1 MAETQ
6 IGNIDQITED
16 NFLRYSAAVI
26 KSRALPKAEDNLKP
40 VHRKILY
47 TMKLMKLT
55 SDKEPRKSMAVV
67 GEVLKLSPH
76 GDAAT
81 YGAAVRLAQW
91 WKLRYPLA
99 QMQGNCGNLLGDS
112 ASAARYTNLGLS
124 KIGDLM
130 LEDID
135 KDAVSFKPNYDETMM
150 EPVTLPSKFPFIL
163 CGNNSGIAVGMSSDI
178 VSHNFTEVA
187 AAIKYYLSNPTCS
200 VADLMQYIKGPDF
213 PTGGKI
219 INGQD
224 LLSIYNTGSGSVKIQ
239 AHYDVI
245 KLNGGKHKLVF
256 HDIPYG
262 VEIDSGVKAP
272 LKKLVVEEGLD
283 YFEDIDVSKV
293 GPRNF
298 DITITISKNIDPAQA
313 LNTLFVKTRLQDS
326 VKINNTFI
334 IDGEPRILNLKQ
346 MIVYWVSYR
355 NKVITNIAKSDA
367 AKTNHKLTIVL
378 GLQKCM
384 SNIDKLIELIRSSAT
399 RAEAKSSIQKEFSL
413 NDEQTDAVLDMK
425 LSRLNKLD
433 LAELNDQQKKLEEE
447 LAHLRKV
454 INDPAERSKIIIA
467 DLDEIK
473 KIVGEDKRLTEIQTN
488 AAPIVT
494 QQTSTDSKKIGV
506 LREIVVKNS
515 FNRPVSVIRAADAAD
530 IYVYDKNANMKN
542 ISDSKTALDP
552 IGAFVKR
559 GDVLV
564 SVSKNGLVK
573 LSSLAE
579 YKGKSEAICK
589 IKDGDELIYA
599 SSAAEGD
606 YLFLFDG
613 EDHVLKLKLNEFKC
627 TGKKTVG
634 VLGSGR
640 RVVSAVVAKENDYLL
655 FVNKENQGKLVS
667 VSDFSDDVRGGK
679 GQKIA
684 PAVFMRNFDR
694 NRATLLV
701 SFKNSDKEIKAQKI
715 SVRTKDAAG
724 ALISSQKIINIL

>member
-187 AAIKYYLSNPTCS
+187 AAIKYYLSNPNCS
-200 VADLMQYIKGPDF
+200 IADLMQYIKGPDF

-224 LLSIYNTGSGSVKIQ
+224 LLSIYSVGSGSVKIQ
-239 AHYDVI
+239 AHYDVV
-245 KLNGGKHKLVF
+245 KLNGGKHKLIF

-293 GPRNF
+293 GPHNF
-298 DITITISKNIDPAQA
+298 DITITISKNVDPAQA
-313 LNTLFVKTRLQDS
+313 INTLFAKTRLQDS

-384 SNIDKLIELIRSSAT
+384 SNIDKLIELIRSSST
-399 RAEAKSSIQKEFSL
+399 RAAAKSAIQQEFSL
-413 NDEQTDAVLDMK
+413 NDEQADAVLDMK

-454 INDPAERSKIIIA
+454 IDDPAERSKIIIA

-488 AAPIVT
+488 ATPIVAR
-494 QQTSTDSKKIGV
+494 QTTTDSKKIGV

-515 FNRPVSVIRAADAAD
+515 FNRPVSVIRAADATE

-559 GDVLV
+559 GDFLV

-573 LSSLAE
+573 LSSLAD
-579 YKGKSEAICK
+579 YKGKNEAICK
-589 IKDGDELIYA
+589 LKDGDELIYA
-599 SSAAEGD
+599 SSAADGD

-613 EDHVLKLKLNEFKC
+613 EDHVLKLRLNEFKC

-640 RVVSAVVAKENDYLL
+640 KVVSAVVAKENDYLL

-667 VSDFSDDVRGGK
+667 VSDFSDDVRSGK

-694 NRATLLV
+694 NRNTLLV

-724 ALISSQKIINIL
+724 ALISSQKIVNII